1 MASKRTVIILG
12 ILGAAAILSAAPA
25 DLNSIGDNT
34 VLVEVNG
41 AKLTLNDIEQKS
53 GAALFQARTTYYE
66 TERKVII
73 DAVDQY
79 LVDDQARKEGLT
91 VPQLLDKHVN
101 STIAPDPSEEAL
113 HVYFEGV
120 DTTEPYDAVR
130 AKIVDAL
137 RQRRIG
143 KAKLAYIQSLRDQG
157 PIVMR
162 LEPPRAPISMK
173 DVPVRGVT
181 EARVTVLE
189 FADYECPYCQQIQPA
204 IEKLETEF
212 KGKINLA
219 FKDFPLPMHPDAPK
233 AAEAAHC
240 AGAQGKYWEY
250 HDVLFG
256 KKQLDLASLK
266 TYAGD
271 LKLDTAAFSTCLD
284 KGQMAGVVS
293 EQASE
298 AQNLALQGTPT
309 FLVNGRMV
317 NGALSYE
324 KLRSVIAEELSAADR
339 EQATTPSPAAVI
351 KQAAKLTQHP

>member
-1 MASKRTVIILG
+1 MVSKRTVVIFSV
-12 ILGAAAILSAAPA
+12 LGAAAILSAAPA
-25 DLNSIGDNT
+25 DSNSIGDDP

-41 AKLTLNDIEQKS
+41 AKLTLSDLEQKS
-53 GAALFQARTTYYE
+53 SAALFQARTTYYE
-66 TERKVII
+66 TERKVIV

-79 LVDDQARKEGLT
+79 LLEQQARKEGLT

-120 DTTEPYDAVR
+120 DTTEPYEAVR

-137 RQRRIG
+137 RQRRIA
-143 KAKLAYIQSLRDQG
+143 KAKLAYLQSLRDQG
-157 PIVMR
+157 PIIIR

-173 DVPVRGVT
+173 DVPVRGAPD
-181 EARVTVLE
+181 ARVTVLE
-189 FADYECPYCQQIQPA
+189 FADYECPYCQQIQPVLA
-204 IEKLETEF
+204 KIETEF
-212 KGKINLA
+212 KGKIAVA
-219 FKDFPLPMHPDAPK
+219 FKDFPLPMHPSAPK

-250 HDVLFG
+250 HDVMFE

-266 TYAGD
+266 TYASD

-284 KGQMAGVVS
+284 KGQMAGLVN

-298 AQNLALQGTPT
+298 AQSLALQGTPT

-317 NGALSYE
+317 NGTLSYE
-324 KLRSVIAEELSAADR
+324 KLRSVISEELSATDR
-339 EQATTPSPAAVI
+339 QQATPSPAAAN
-351 KQAAKLTQHP
+351 KQAAAFTQHP